1 MSSLQWSE
9 EPPVRKDEADLPEP
23 SWPKDFRLAE
33 IARNLAASRGGSM
46 LCDADLNLVWVSEEL
61 KALLGEYDEDKL
73 GYGRHVIEAYMSD
86 TWSDTVTEE
95 TQMRMFVEGL
105 PMMVERTPGGKKGL
119 AETIKRANAEWSCA
133 PKWAGEEMMAD
144 EAVDQ
149 LIDALEPVKPPPI
162 STHLLEFIQGDLPP
176 MQVVENHIHLH
187 DESGEYIGCAILFE
201 PALSARVLTMVAR
214 GDEPMFERMA
224 RLFDPGRRR
233 AAVLFG
239 DLQDSSVL
247 SRRLPSG
254 AYFKLVRA
262 ITTALDKVV
271 IKHKGIVGKHAGDGV
286 TAFFLSEDLGSESA
300 ACRTAIEAARDM
312 AVAARDAVKELG
324 EEGALLEPDECL
336 VNVGVHWS
344 GTLYMGQL
352 VTGGRLEVTALGDE
366 VNECARVQESA
377 RDGSVLATK
386 VLIEHLTDEDAKALG
401 VDSDAVLYRPVS
413 WLPGAT
419 EKAKRDAGG
428 LPVTS
433 LS

>member
-9 EPPVRKDEADLPEP
+9 EPLVPEDEEEVLPEP
-23 SWPKDFRLAE
+23 SWPEDPRLAE
-33 IARNLAASRGGSM
+33 IAHNLAAARGGSM
-46 LCDADLNLVWVSEEL
+46 LCDADLNLIWVSEDL
-61 KALLGEYDEDKL
+61 KALLGQHDEAKL
-73 GYGRHVIEAYMSD
+73 GYGKHVVEAYMSD
-86 TWSDTVTEE
+86 TWSDTVTAE

-105 PMMVERTPGGKKGL
+105 PMMVDDTPGGKKGL
-119 AETIKRANAEWSCA
+119 ADAIKRANAEWTCA
-133 PKWAGEEMMAD
+133 PDWAGGEMMSDDAI
-144 EAVDQ
+144 DQ
-149 LIDALEPVKPPPI
+149 LIDSIEPVTPPPL
-162 STHLLEFIQGDLPP
+162 TTNVLEFIQGDLPP
-176 MQVVENHIHLH
+176 MEVVEHHVRLH
-187 DESGEYIGCAILFE
+187 DDDGGLIGCAILFE

-254 AYFKLVRA
+254 AYFNLVRA

-271 IKHKGIVGKHAGDGV
+271 IDHKGIVGKHAGDGV
-286 TAFFLSEDLGSESA
+286 TAFFLSDDLGSESA
-300 ACRTAIEAARDM
+300 ACRAAIEAARDM
-312 AVAARDAVKELG
+312 TVAARDAVKEVG
-324 EEGALLEPDECL
+324 EDMGLLEPDECL

-352 VTGGRLEVTALGDE
+352 ITGGRLEVTALGDE

-386 VLIEHLTDEDAKALG
+386 VLIEHLTDEDASALG
-401 VDSDAVLYRPVS
+401 VDADGVLYRPVS

-428 LPVTS
+428 LPVTA
-433 LS
+433 L